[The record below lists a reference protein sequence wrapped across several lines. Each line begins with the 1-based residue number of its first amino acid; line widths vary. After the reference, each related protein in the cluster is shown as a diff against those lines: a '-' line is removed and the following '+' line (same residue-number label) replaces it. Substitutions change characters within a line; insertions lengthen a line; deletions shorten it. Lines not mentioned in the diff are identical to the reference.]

1 MPLDHDFW
9 NDGLYFQS
17 TAPWAIEPNVRA
29 GIHCVLILSR
39 VQEEYQL
46 IAQELARAVG
56 WGFAHYERFSV
67 SIKYISQRIA
77 QLGSESNNKTVEDV
91 EIDHI
96 DQLNLGRLS
105 RRDNLRVI
113 RKELRL
119 RQSLHGTLMEEWD
132 PHTNIPTN
140 GEVDAALED
149 VVLDDTLDDGEDANK
164 DWMTDNED
172 GEDSQGDD
180 SRESGDG
187 DVAQA
192 QENKIQADT
201 AINGNEE

>member
-96 DQLNLGRLS
+96 DQLNLA
-105 RRDNLRVI
+105 
-113 RKELRL
+113 K
-119 RQSLHGTLMEEWD
+119 
-132 PHTNIPTN
+132 TNIPTN